1 MLRERRFFF
10 LAQSLPLLPS
20 RRRKAA
26 AAAAAA
32 ASCCGFFE
40 PFPGPRILRPVQ
52 VCYAFLVMFLPV
64 SQPFASVPDD
74 VLVFPQRAAAAAAT
88 PGTTARFSDKVTI
101 FSAFSFGCYFDLPL
115 MQRKG
120 ALSTSQ
126 QLHAANAEVLRLQE
140 LLKKEHAA
148 VAPKHIPPPTNLV
161 SRTPFVPCIF
171 HISSRAMLRNAP
183 IPSRSTATPCA
194 RLSSSPPRLQV
205 LLAAAAMHNCKN
217 VSRFFSILACCHSH
231 DQQRPI
237 ADRV

>member
-1 MLRERRFFF
+1 M
-10 LAQSLPLLPS
+10 
-20 RRRKAA
+20 
-26 AAAAAA
+26 
-32 ASCCGFFE
+32 
-40 PFPGPRILRPVQ
+40 
-52 VCYAFLVMFLPV
+52 
-64 SQPFASVPDD
+64 
-74 VLVFPQRAAAAAAT
+74 
-88 PGTTARFSDKVTI
+88 TARFSDKVTI
-101 FSAFSFGCYFDLPL
+101 LSAFSFGCYFDLPS

-140 LLKKEHAA
+140 VLKKEHAA

-161 SRTPFVPCIF
+161 SRIPFVPCIF
-171 HISSRAMLRNAP
+171 HISSRAMLRNAS

-205 LLAAAAMHNCKN
+205 LLAAAAMHNCKT